1 MSKQYTHVSN
11 YTGYMKI
18 VLALVNNNVERQKI
32 LDIPAGNGLLA
43 IKLRES
49 GHDVICADINSE
61 KEDYVFADMSETLP
75 FDDDEFDTVICLEG
89 LEHVLDPAKLISELC
104 RVCRNKG
111 RIVISLPNIQNM
123 YSRFKFMCTGTFY
136 QFPPSL
142 PLYNMKNDEKVDL
155 GHISPLS
162 YVQLRYLFKY
172 YGADIL
178 GISGDKY
185 KRKIL
190 LPILS
195 PFILLGYLWL
205 KMFKE
210 SDPAAGY
217 IDNKNNYLFRSP
229 LLFSRSLI
237 LVFEKS
243 NK

>member
-1 MSKQYTHVSN
+1 M
-11 YTGYMKI
+11 
-18 VLALVNNNVERQKI
+18 
-32 LDIPAGNGLLA
+32 
-43 IKLRES
+43 
-49 GHDVICADINSE
+49 
-61 KEDYVFADMSETLP
+61 
-75 FDDDEFDTVICLEG
+75 
-89 LEHVLDPAKLISELC
+89 
-104 RVCRNKG
+104 
-111 RIVISLPNIQNM
+111 PNIQNM
-123 YSRFKFMCTGTFY
+123 YSRFQFMCTGTFY
-136 QFPPSL
+136 QFRPLLPSC
-142 PLYNMKNDEKVDL
+142 NIKNDGKVDL

-205 KMFKE
+205 KMFKK
-210 SDPAAGY
+210 SDLVAEY
-217 IDNKNNYLFRSP
+217 IDNKNNHLFRLP

-237 LVFEKS
+237 LFLEKS